1 MFTAFRQLHDC
12 ATSWLAGTVPES
24 FMLLFVRIALAGVFW
39 RSGRSKLDEG
49 SWFTISETTYELF
62 RTEYAG
68 VPLPPDLAT
77 VTAAGAEHLFPALLV
92 LGLFT
97 RLSAFALLVMTM
109 VIQIF
114 GHLEQSRFSAAFG
127 RLIGSSGY
135 RVEDLGIRRCLV
147 AAVPGPCDGLLEGL
161 PPLRQPAATAIRSRT
176 TRRRML

>member
-114 GHLEQSRFSAAFG
+114 VYPEAWWPVHALWVALALALIVRGGGLFSIDTSFAKK
-127 RLIGSSGY
+127 
-135 RVEDLGIRRCLV
+135 VRR
-147 AAVPGPCDGLLEGL
+147 
-161 PPLRQPAATAIRSRT
+161 
-176 TRRRML
+176 